1 MNRVEL
7 LAQITRAGITG
18 SEHSG
23 VLCKLLLEHF
33 PAPQFV
39 VRRKNVYS
47 PMWHD
52 RAYIAS
58 VYRVDGVTIVHVPRW
73 KFGPFQSR
81 EVTPHEVLLETY
93 IATVTLGVV
102 SLVGCDPWFDLPEV
116 YSSHGVSISGW
127 NSIAMGSLKE
137 ATIA

>member
-23 VLCKLLLEHF
+23 VLRELLLEHF
-33 PAPQFV
+33 PPPRFV
-39 VRRKNVYS
+39 VRRKNVYN

-52 RAYIAS
+52 RAHIAS
-58 VYRVDGVTIVHVPRW
+58 VYRVDGTVATQVPKW

-81 EVTPHEVLLETY
+81 ETVLHEVPLETH
-93 IATVTLGVV
+93 ITTVVLGSVIWDDSPKV
-102 SLVGCDPWFDLPEV
+102 C
-116 YSSHGVSISGW
+116 SSHGISIPGW
-127 NSIAMGSLKE
+127 NSIAMAHPETLG
-137 ATIA
+137 T